1 MISIG
6 YINDTLSP
14 DVDMMFESYN
24 RDMFNIDTTIDSV
37 CYEMSLVQEKVNI
50 ESEITGSVNPTLMLE
65 YEEKKKSFF
74 QRIGEAV
81 IAIYNK
87 IKDVIKMAIEK
98 IKSIVF
104 SKKTDLQKVDALIKK
119 HPELENEVICAFNSG
134 ALNPKDIKSLKEL
147 DDTFEEIMRMSK
159 EKDVDPNSLKGKW
172 NKAKKKFQDDEKTW
186 TVVKVAAATTAVI
199 SAVVAVA
206 TLTKK
211 CREARDWNDE
221 YERKTNSEHAEILN
235 RLKNDATAVDSQGNR
250 ISDSTGRYE
259 TLLAIWREKHGCY
272 AAVRQQNL
280 SAIERL
286 QNGIAR
292 FLDRHSSADS
302 TERFH
307 KNINAQYQRDSD
319 SKKADYDSEIKKA
332 RDIETARQQA
342 QAPFKDAEY
351 ARRRADQAADTAAE
365 RIYQA
370 GVRQAEYDQRRK
382 DQRADYDRKKRD
394 DARRAYHDYEQR
406 RKDHAADTD
415 AERIY
420 QAGVRQ
426 AEHDQRRKEQLAD
439 YDRKKRDDARRA
451 YHDYEQRRKDQRAD
465 YDRKKRDDARRAYH
479 DYEQRKKDRDDRE
492 TPDSIAKR
500 MINNYEAKK
509 TFDDYKKNNP

>member
-6 YINDTLSP
+6 YVNDTLSP

-24 RDMFNIDTTIDSV
+24 RDMFNIDTTIDAV
-37 CYEMSLVQEKVNI
+37 CYEMSFVQEKVNI

-186 TVVKVAAATTAVI
+186 TIVKVAAATTAVI
-199 SAVVAVA
+199 TAVVAVA

-235 RLKNDATAVDSQGNR
+235 RLKNDANAVDSQGNR

-292 FLDRHSSADS
+292 FLDKHSSANS

-319 SKKADYDSEIKKA
+319 SKKAEYDSEINKA

-342 QAPFKDAEY
+342 QEPFKNAEY
-351 ARRRADQAADTAAE
+351 ARRRADQAADTNAE

-370 GVRQAEYDQRRK
+370 GVRQAEHDQRRKEHFEDYEQQRKDRAADTNAERIYQAGVRQAEHEQRRK

-406 RKDHAADTD
+406 RKD
-415 AERIY
+415 
-420 QAGVRQ
+420 
-426 AEHDQRRKEQLAD
+426 QRDD

-451 YHDYEQRRKDQRAD
+451 YHDYEQRI
-465 YDRKKRDDARRAYH
+465 
-479 DYEQRKKDRDDRE
+479 KDRDNRE
-492 TPDSIAKR
+492 TPDSISKR

-509 TFDDYKKNNP
+509 KFDDYKKNNP